1 MAKNAVKDVVEAM
14 EGTIHIDGLR
24 IYAHHGVNPQ
34 ETVVGNVFEVNL
46 ALKID
51 AEAAMKNDSLGDTVN
66 YAEIVDLVKKCMAEP
81 SLLLENAAYRICH
94 AISDSYPAVRH
105 GSISLYKIQPPI
117 SAELAR
123 VGFSFDW

>member
-1 MAKNAVKDVVEAM
+1 MMAI

-24 IYAHHGVNPQ
+24 IFARHGVNPQ
-34 ETVVGNVFEVNL
+34 ERVVGNMFEVNL
-46 ALKID
+46 SLKID

-66 YAEIVDLVKKCMAEP
+66 YAEIVDLVKKCMNEP
-81 SLLLENAAYRICH
+81 SLLLENAAYRISL
-94 AISDSYPAVRH
+94 AITKCYPSIKH

-117 SAELAR
+117 SAELSK

>member
-1 MAKNAVKDVVEAM
+1 M
-14 EGTIHIDGLR
+14 EGTIHIDELR
-24 IYAHHGVNPQ
+24 IHARHGVNPQ
-34 ETVVGNVFEVNL
+34 EKVVGNVFEVNL

-66 YAEIVDLVKKCMAEP
+66 YAEIVDLIKKCMDEP
-81 SLLLENAAYRICH
+81 SLLLENAAYRICL
-94 AISDSYPAVRH
+94 AISEDYPAVKH
-105 GSISLYKIQPPI
+105 GSISLYKVQPPI

>member
-1 MAKNAVKDVVEAM
+1 MAI

-24 IYAHHGVNPQ
+24 INARHGVNPQ
-34 ETVVGNVFEVNL
+34 ERVTGNMFEVNI

-66 YAEIVDLVKKCMAEP
+66 YAEIVDLVKKCMNEP
-81 SLLLENAAYRICH
+81 SLLLENAAYRIGRSI
-94 AISDSYPAVRH
+94 ADNYPAVIH
-105 GSISLYKIQPPI
+105 GSISLYKLQPPI
-117 SAELAR
+117 SAELTR